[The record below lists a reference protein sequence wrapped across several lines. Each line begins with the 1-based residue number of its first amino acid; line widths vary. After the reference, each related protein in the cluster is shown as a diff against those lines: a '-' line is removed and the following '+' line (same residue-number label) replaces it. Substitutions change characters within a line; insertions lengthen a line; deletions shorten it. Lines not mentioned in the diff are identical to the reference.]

1 MKTYLINAYNSKT
14 AKKPFIS
21 DIVEARNEQEAEELT
36 INKVYYFNS
45 ARTIILGK
53 AKKIKVIHAI

>member
-14 AKKPFIS
+14 AKQPFIS

-36 INKVYYFNS
+36 INKVYYF
-45 ARTIILGK
+45 
-53 AKKIKVIHAI
+53 